1 VTQTAPDP
9 GSKACTPDPGSNTCT
24 DACGD
29 AGTSRRQ
36 AVVLGV
42 SAAFAGGA
50 LVAVGA
56 GTAAAQPSAVEAAK
70 PLIKLSKIAVGRS
83 VKVANVIITR
93 TGRSTVVGHSTVCTH
108 MGCSVAP
115 NGPELKCPCHGSRFN
130 SATGE
135 VIAGPAKT
143 ALPPVAVSVSG
154 DEVVA
159 G

>member
-1 VTQTAPDP
+1 VTQTAPDS
-9 GSKACTPDPGSNTCT
+9 GSNAAAPDPGSGACT
-24 DACGD
+24 EACGD
-29 AGTSRRQ
+29 SGTSRRQ

-42 SAAFAGGA
+42 SAAIAGGA

-56 GTAAAQPSAVEAAK
+56 DTAAAQPSAVEAAK
-70 PLIKLSKIAVGRS
+70 PLIKLSKIAVGGS

-130 SATGE
+130 PRNGA
-135 VIAGPAKT
+135 VLAGPA
-143 ALPPVAVSVSG
+143 ARPLPAVRLAVRKG
-154 DEVVA
+154 NVYRA
-159 G
+159 